1 MNDQQM
7 KGKISRERDYLLQKL
22 WDARVIVSLV
32 LIAVL
37 VRVGYGGNT
46 LAPTQVVNTYDL
58 SKKTDNFIG
67 EPVTVRSQP
76 MKKVGQSSFTVS
88 DQKLLGGEPVV
99 VINASGLAFDLP
111 TDSDTKV
118 QVTGDVR
125 NLNIQ
130 NIERN
135 YNLNLQDK
143 IYEDYI
149 NKPAIIAKSILLAP
163 RVGQITQN
171 PRKYYGTKVA
181 VMGSVDNIQSPV
193 LFTLDESYS
202 LGTEDLLVLFVA
214 TPKRVINKNQTVGM
228 VGVVRPFV
236 AADIERDYGITWD
249 QRVRRQLEADYKN
262 KPVFVADTI
271 YP

>member
-1 MNDQQM
+1 MNDQEM
-7 KGKISRERDYLLQKL
+7 KSKISRERDYLLQRL
-22 WDARVIVSLV
+22 WDARVIVCLV

-37 VRVGYGGNT
+37 VRIGYGDNR
-46 LAPTQVVNTYDL
+46 LAPAQVVNTYDL
-58 SKKTDNFIG
+58 SKKTDNFTG
-67 EPVTVRSQP
+67 ETVTVRSQP
-76 MKKVGQSSFTVS
+76 IKKVGLASFTVS
-88 DQKLLGGEPVV
+88 DQRLLGGEPVV
-99 VINASGLAFDLP
+99 VVNASGLAFDLP
-111 TDSDTKV
+111 TDNDTRV

-130 NIERN
+130 SIERD

-143 IYEDYI
+143 SYKNYI

-171 PRKYYGTKVA
+171 PRKYYGTRVA
-181 VMGSVDNIQSPV
+181 VTGSVDNIQSPV

-202 LGTEDLLVLFVA
+202 LGAENLLVLFIA

-236 AADIERDYGITWD
+236 VADIEREYRMTWD
-249 QRVRRQLEADYKN
+249 QRVRQQLEADYKN